1 MPRVHLSITSSSHT
15 APWIADSPAWVSRS
29 QGLPAADIAAP
40 TASKEPHTTPKSP
53 LAAASAIPCTLW
65 RARKR
70 PSAKCQAQLLP
81 KFSEV
86 STRDH
91 LPCCQPPCHPVVDEN
106 AAPAGRQL
114 VPQLHSMQ
122 SELLNT
128 GGEHHG
134 VNGLPPA
141 RPATSRLSIITCVRA
156 SQQHQPSASKQEEEE
171 RLLLPAAHP

>member
-1 MPRVHLSITSSSHT
+1 M
-15 APWIADSPAWVSRS
+15 
-29 QGLPAADIAAP
+29 
-40 TASKEPHTTPKSP
+40 
-53 LAAASAIPCTLW
+53 AASAIPCTLW
-65 RARKR
+65 WARKR

-86 STRDH
+86 STRDQ
-91 LPCCQPPCHPVVDEN
+91 LPCCQPLCHPVVDGN

-122 SELLNT
+122 SELPNT

-156 SQQHQPSASKQEEEE
+156 SQQHQLPRPSKRKRSASSCP
-171 RLLLPAAHP
+171 LLTHDSRTESGTFLPGLTAGPVILLQHCKK